1 MEKVISQLIRETE
14 NKIIDILV
22 GSYNSGKIDDTEKF
36 NTYELENIK
45 NLLFMRS
52 ELDSKLYDLLE
63 GHINDYHRE
72 DEEDF

>member
-1 MEKVISQLIRETE
+1 MEKVISQLIKETE

-22 GSYNSGKIDDTEKF
+22 GSYNSGKIYDTEKF

-63 GHINDYHRE
+63 GYH